1 MKKNRRKELS
11 AKLDELKDQLAGLR
25 ESKLNPCNTEDGE
38 KCTCDRFD
46 EILDLLENLKE
57 I

>member
-1 MKKNRRKELS
+1 MTIKRRKEL
-11 AKLDELKDQLAGLR
+11 ALKLDQLKDQLAEIR
-25 ESKLNPCNTEDGE
+25 DSDLNDCGDEHGGECN
-38 KCTCDRFD
+38 CHRFD

>member
-1 MKKNRRKELS
+1 MKKNRKKALAEHLQKVIDRV
-11 AKLDELKDQLAGLR
+11 AGLR
-25 ESKLNPCNTEDGE
+25 DSKLNPCNTEDGE
-38 KCTCDRFD
+38 ECTCHRFD

>member
-38 KCTCDRFD
+38 KCTCHRFD
-46 EILDLLENLKE
+46 EILDLLESLKE

>member
-1 MKKNRRKELS
+1 MTNKRRKKL
-11 AKLDELKDQLAGLR
+11 ALKLDELKDQLAELR
-25 ESKLNPCNTEDGE
+25 DSKLNPCNLEGE
-38 KCTCDRFD
+38 ENCTCHRFD

>member
-1 MKKNRRKELS
+1 MTNKRRKEL
-11 AKLDELKDQLAGLR
+11 ALKLDELKDQLAKLR
-25 ESKLNPCNTEDGE
+25 DSNLNPCNLENE
-38 KCTCDRFD
+38 EVCPCHRFD